1 VLQNI
6 DSGLRAENVLM
17 ISVPL
22 SGAKYPTMER
32 RNLFAEQLLETVAG
46 LPAVDAVTIGN
57 GGMPFGGLQSLF
69 AIEGQSTSEQRRMA
83 INLVGSDHLK
93 TFGIPLRT
101 GRMFDSSEVRGG
113 ARVALIN
120 EAAVRF
126 WSAGESPVGA
136 RLKLAVLERPPA
148 PALVDSASTVPVT
161 IIGVIADIRN
171 AGFREAPVPAVL
183 VPYTL
188 VAPLQRTLAVRTTA
202 DPLLVLNPLRAA
214 VRAIDP
220 EQPLGRPVT
229 LTQALG
235 QQSVQ
240 PRFTMA
246 LFSTFAGL
254 GLVLA
259 AAGIYSVLSFHA
271 ARRTQEL
278 GVRMALGA
286 PRRHVLALMMWMGG
300 RLVAVG
306 LILGIGVSL
315 AATRVL
321 RSQLFGV
328 TPTDPLSYITV
339 AALLSLV
346 ALAAAYIPA
355 RRASTIDP
363 VIALREE

>member
-1 VLQNI
+1 
-6 DSGLRAENVLM
+6 
-17 ISVPL
+17 
-22 SGAKYPTMER
+22 
-32 RNLFAEQLLETVAG
+32 
-46 LPAVDAVTIGN
+46 
-57 GGMPFGGLQSLF
+57 
-69 AIEGQSTSEQRRMA
+69 
-83 INLVGSDHLK
+83 
-93 TFGIPLRT
+93 
-101 GRMFDSSEVRGG
+101 MFDSSEVRGG